1 MDLRAI
7 FMGVLFSLVWSSA
20 FTSATIVVTSAP
32 PLLSLSLRFFLAG
45 IIGVFIAM
53 LLGQTIRLTPTQWR
67 ATFVFGICQNTLYL
81 GLNFLALQTVEASLA
96 SIIASSMPLM
106 VALSGWIIFREK
118 LSFLTFSGLFLGFF
132 GVAMIMGLRVTVGA
146 DSYGIILC
154 IIGSVAF
161 TAATLMVP
169 KTNFNGNMLMVVSLQ
184 MFVGAF
190 FVGIAGCLTEEIV
203 VKWSWPLIIAFSYT
217 TLFPGLGAT
226 FIWFLMVKRMGAV
239 KAATFHFL
247 NPFFGVV
254 IATLILGEAISSVD
268 FLGVV
273 VITIGI
279 LMVQRSRR
287 KILARN

>member
-1 MDLRAI
+1 MDFRGI
-7 FMGVLFSLVWSSA
+7 FMGVIFSLIWSSA
-20 FTSATIVVTSAP
+20 FTSATVVVTSAP

-45 IIGVFIAM
+45 IIGVSIAM
-53 LLGQTIRLTPTQWR
+53 LLGQTTRLTQTQWR
-67 ATFVFGICQNTLYL
+67 VTFIFGICQNTLYL

-106 VALSGWIIFREK
+106 VALSGWMIFGEK
-118 LSFLTFSGLFLGFF
+118 LSFLTFVGLFLGFF

-154 IIGSVAF
+154 IIGSIAF
-161 TAATLMVP
+161 TAATLTVP

-190 FVGIAGCLTEEIV
+190 LVGIAGFFTEEIV
-203 VKWSWPLIIAFSYT
+203 IKLSWQLTVAFFYT

-239 KAATFHFL
+239 KASTFHFL
-247 NPFFGVV
+247 NPFFGVL
-254 IATLILGEAISSVD
+254 IATLILGEATSIMD

-273 VITIGI
+273 VITVGI
-279 LMVQRSRR
+279 LMVQLSKRE
-287 KILARN
+287 ILA

>member
-1 MDLRAI
+1 MDFRGI
-7 FMGVLFSLVWSSA
+7 FMGVIFSLVWSSA
-20 FTSATIVVTSAP
+20 FTSATVVVTSAP

-45 IIGVFIAM
+45 IIGVFIAL
-53 LLGQTIRLTPTQWR
+53 LLGQTMRLTQTQWR
-67 ATFVFGICQNTLYL
+67 VTFIFGICQNTLYL

-106 VALSGWIIFREK
+106 VALSGWMIFGEK
-118 LSFLTFSGLFLGFF
+118 LSFLTSVGLFLGFF

-154 IIGSVAF
+154 IIGSIAF
-161 TAATLMVP
+161 TAATLTVP

-190 FVGIAGCLTEEIV
+190 FVGIAGFFTEEIV
-203 VKWSWPLIIAFSYT
+203 IKLSWQLTVAFFYT

-239 KAATFHFL
+239 KASTFHFL
-247 NPFFGVV
+247 NPFFGVL
-254 IATLILGEAISSVD
+254 IATLILGEATSIMD

-273 VITIGI
+273 VITVGI
-279 LMVQRSRR
+279 LMVQLSKRE
-287 KILARN
+287 ILA